1 MAWVV
6 TFLWNLI
13 QEQRGDIK
21 PNRPAWLFWPPLVSG
36 TAIAT
41 TRWRSEDEM
50 WSQVVAQMRALPFVA
65 LSEGKFRIADEPEAL
80 LSVSWIAAR
89 GWVGPLTKG
98 GGFLVAGFS
107 WNTCLCQAVKLL
119 LLVILHPYVMQ
130 GSMQSTVH
138 GLYGRGIWLV
148 SPEIRSRLDACL
160 GTLGCL
166 SLFPRTQ
173 QGARRAQARCLSAST
188 AKVLTSLGSIPRWFR
203 RSTAMVFGSVWH
215 LIQPA
220 CSQHWKSCILATH
233 MREVESGQEELYY
246 SYPVIS
252 LESAL
257 VSWPKNMRS
266 FRFYFIFLSY
276 STKHFLMQTFLS

>member
-1 MAWVV
+1 MAWIV

-21 PNRPAWLFWPPLVSG
+21 PDRPSWLFWPPVVSG

-130 GSMQSTVH
+130 GSTQSTVH

-166 SLFPRTQ
+166 SLFSTDTAGSPRSPGKVPICKHC
-173 QGARRAQARCLSAST
+173 QGPNFSGKHSQMVQEKHSDGVWQC
-188 AKVLTSLGSIPRWFR
+188 LTSHSACMLTALKKLHTRYPHEEGGVWPGGTLLQLSSNKPREC
-203 RSTAMVFGSVWH
+203 T
-215 LIQPA
+215 
-220 CSQHWKSCILATH
+220 C
-233 MREVESGQEELYY
+233 
-246 SYPVIS
+246 
-252 LESAL
+252 
-257 VSWPKNMRS
+257 
-266 FRFYFIFLSY
+266 
-276 STKHFLMQTFLS
+276 